1 MFYKLAIVALA
12 SFALFSG
19 QVNGAA
25 LVADNDVDA
34 CNGSNNYGEGH
45 SCAFKSSSGTRQGT
59 CRWNSCGVLICK
71 T

>member
-12 SFALFSG
+12 SFALFAG

-25 LVADNDVDA
+25 LVADNDDA

-45 SCAFKSSSGTRQGT
+45 SCAFKSSSGTRQG
-59 CRWNSCGVLICK
+59 CRWNSCGVLVCK